1 MAIWSELGLFTDSSS
16 LILGL
21 NQSLPSKA
29 IDRSPDV
36 TVSHN
41 ESNHVTTKQM
51 AFPFVLI

>member
-1 MAIWSELGLFTDSSS
+1 MAIWSELGLFTGLSS

-41 ESNHVTTKQM
+41 ESNNITTKQM
-51 AFPFVLI
+51 AFPFVFI